1 MDKMSLTYDGLTI
14 ETEFDSELQILHFIM
29 EQQLNEHAEL
39 VVSYLVR
46 GENPFHRY
54 NKIGRASCRER
65 V

>member
-46 GENPFHRY
+46 GPGIILKKLQGMNMGIQKAE
-54 NKIGRASCRER
+54 
-65 V
+65 